1 MANEN
6 TQRGVGMAKSSN
18 LYVRIEPELKERAE
32 AILSA
37 LGVPVSTAITMYYKQ
52 IVLQRGIPFKAKL
65 PEPPLNVNCKTDA
78 QLDAALEKGYAEAMD
93 GHTIPLE
100 QAFEDIRE
108 GLDGI
113 ELHEKASEAHK
124 IIAGMEDVEAG
135 RVTDGDAALSA
146 IRDKNGS

>member
-1 MANEN
+1 
-6 TQRGVGMAKSSN
+6 MAKSSN

-65 PEPPLNVNCKTDA
+65 PESPLDASRMADA
-78 QLDAALEKGYAEAMD
+78 QLDAALEKGYAEAMT
-93 GHTIPLE
+93 GHTVPLE

-108 GLDGI
+108 GLDGV
-113 ELHEKASEAHK
+113 ELHEDASEAQK

-146 IRDKNGS
+146 IRDKNGV